1 MMKYPLFSLLA
12 LLAAGDAFSQKPDLS
27 KISSK
32 NTWVKAGINA
42 GAPLQPTNSTF
53 ILGLD
58 ASVQFLETKASGIG
72 IKSGISNYFAEDKNA
87 KDLVEIPLAIM
98 YRYYP
103 TSTGFFTGLDVGY
116 SFLLHAPNTQGG
128 FMGRP
133 HVGYHSNNWNIFAYY
148 NVVLMEDATNEN
160 IQSVGVS
167 FTRNFRFKKK

>member
-1 MMKYPLFSLLA
+1 MRHPLLSIAA
-12 LLAAGDAFSQKPDLS
+12 LLAAANAFAQKPDLS
-27 KISSK
+27 KVSSK

-103 TSTGFFTGLDVGY
+103 TSTGFFSGLDVGY
-116 SFLLHAPNTQGG
+116 SFLLNAPNTKGG

-133 HVGYHSNNWNIFAYY
+133 HIGYHSNNWNIFAYA
-148 NVVLMEDATNEN
+148 NLILTEDANNES
-160 IQSVGVS
+160 ITSIGLS
-167 FTRNFRFKKK
+167 FTRNFRFKKKK